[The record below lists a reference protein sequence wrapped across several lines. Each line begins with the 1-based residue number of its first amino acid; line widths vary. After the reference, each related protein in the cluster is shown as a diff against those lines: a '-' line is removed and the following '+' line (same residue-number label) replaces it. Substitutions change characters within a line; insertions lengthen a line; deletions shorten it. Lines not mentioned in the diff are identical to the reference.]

1 MSFLATLAASVLGG
15 ALVGE
20 INRRRAPEQKA
31 AIGSGTAPSL
41 ESGVPLEL
49 QEIIG
54 STAKSP
60 EEASKGEEGRSL
72 SDTDEELLMQLLQQ
86 NPEGIMGMYHGGN
99 VRNYADGG
107 ATGGLFGFG
116 LLDNMDTIFDLKS
129 FYENQSEE
137 VQDIID
143 DSLSSGI
150 LALIRKREE
159 PKGSI
164 VSTRTLPAGNANRRR
179 FQFEP
184 IGMEGGGVLNR
195 KMFKP
200 MLGGGELDGPGG
212 PKDDLIPIMASVGEF
227 MLSKAT
233 VDMLGNGNHS
243 KGIAKLNRINNKG
256 NRMYG

>member
-1 MSFLATLAASVLGG
+1 M
-15 ALVGE
+15 
-20 INRRRAPEQKA
+20 
-31 AIGSGTAPSL
+31 
-41 ESGVPLEL
+41 

-150 LALIRKREE
+150 LALIRKYLVR
-159 PKGSI
+159 I
-164 VSTRTLPAGNANRRR
+164 Y
-179 FQFEP
+179 
-184 IGMEGGGVLNR
+184 
-195 KMFKP
+195 FKQ
-200 MLGGGELDGPGG
+200 GEDYEDT
-212 PKDDLIPIMASVGEF
+212 KS
-227 MLSKAT
+227 
-233 VDMLGNGNHS
+233 
-243 KGIAKLNRINNKG
+243 
-256 NRMYG
+256 